1 MSYGENTN
9 EDFLKS
15 FSDLPDVLYYMVFF
29 AYMIVVTFSMPVV
42 FFCGRNY
49 LMTLIT
55 KYAIKK
61 YDEHCPYWFYLIVSY
76 GFYCIIILMGLF
88 ISNITT
94 IFSFVGAICSNSICY
109 IFPAAIYLGIG
120 KKNTMFYKW
129 IWVLLFF
136 GISAGV
142 VSIVGTAITLGS

>member
-9 EDFLKS
+9 EDFIKS
-15 FSDLPDVLYYMVFF
+15 FSDLPNSLYYMVYV
-29 AYMIVVTFSMPVV
+29 AYMFVVTFSIPVV
-42 FFCGRNY
+42 FFSGRNY

-55 KYAIKK
+55 RYGLKQYN
-61 YDEHCPYWFYLIVSY
+61 DNPPRWFFITLSY
-76 GFYCIIILMGLF
+76 GFYLVIICMGLF

-109 IFPAAIYLGIG
+109 IFPAAFYLRLG
-120 KKNTMFYKW
+120 KKTTFFYKM
-129 IWVLLFF
+129 IWVLLIF

-142 VSIVGTAITLGS
+142 ISIVGTAITLGQ